1 MIKNLFSFEGRM
13 NRAKY
18 WLYIIAVTI
27 LAAVL
32 FAIASGISIILPK
45 IGIALMLIVA
55 IASLWISF
63 SIQIKR
69 WHDLDKSGWMILLNI
84 IPILNIV
91 AFVVTGFFKGTTG
104 SNRFGDDLL
113 EENITSPEQNTQD
126 NDTTNS

>member
-113 EENITSPEQNTQD
+113 EENITSPE
-126 NDTTNS
+126 